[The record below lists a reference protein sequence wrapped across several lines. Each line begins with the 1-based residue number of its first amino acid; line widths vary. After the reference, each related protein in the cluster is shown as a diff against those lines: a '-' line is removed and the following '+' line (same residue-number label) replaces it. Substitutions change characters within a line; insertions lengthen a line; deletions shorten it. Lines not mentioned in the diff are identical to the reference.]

1 MTVLPDD
8 FTIRVS
14 PALRARSEDRFMA
27 DALLR
32 YDGARITLPER
43 FRPAPEFLARHAVR
57 FGFMGG
63 VV

>member
-1 MTVLPDD
+1 MTVLPD

-14 PALRARSEDRFMA
+14 PTLRARGDDPFMA

-32 YDGARITLPER
+32 FDGVAITLPER
-43 FRPAPEFLARHAVR
+43 FRPAPEFLRRHAVR

-63 VV
+63 AV